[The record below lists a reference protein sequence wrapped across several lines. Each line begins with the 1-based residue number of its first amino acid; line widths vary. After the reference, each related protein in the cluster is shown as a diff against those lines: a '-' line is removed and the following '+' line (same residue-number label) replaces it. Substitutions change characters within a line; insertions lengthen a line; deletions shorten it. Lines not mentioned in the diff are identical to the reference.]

1 MTGWYGMAYDQRK
14 YKLCLCPPRWS
25 VQPHFCHVMVHWN
38 WVSCD
43 ICGWQSMQLLKY
55 LIVKG
60 DHCPTSIPLNI
71 LSALLSERMVFEFIE
86 RLTHIA
92 SQGHDETEWHYSS
105 RILLVLMGPRWMHWS
120 LFFFFFFWSDSD
132 AWLNSSEIWKV
143 PSHHSLLSGQI
154 QFHLPSWSA
163 FMKDTSCL
171 DMTLLSSVTY
181 ELNRLGARNEIS
193 WQSLNA
199 AAVFAMYKHYNI
211 TLWMTCTTSNVFS
224 ILADTLH

>member
-120 LFFFFFFWSDSD
+120 LFFFFFFGAILMHDLILVKYEKCQAIILCYQGRFNFICLHGLHSWKTPP
-132 AWLNSSEIWKV
+132 AWIW
-143 PSHHSLLSGQI
+143 
-154 QFHLPSWSA
+154 
-163 FMKDTSCL
+163 
-171 DMTLLSSVTY
+171 LSSALSPMSST
-181 ELNRLGARNEIS
+181 
-193 WQSLNA
+193 
-199 AAVFAMYKHYNI
+199 
-211 TLWMTCTTSNVFS
+211 
-224 ILADTLH
+224 D